1 VASEIE
7 VKTERLQQML
17 EAEKLDAVLM
27 NGRHNFAWLTG
38 GSSNAID
45 ISRDGG
51 AAGIMVVRDGRRFL
65 LANNI
70 EQERFLNE
78 VLSAKVFEPLE
89 MRWQDEKASAEA
101 VVDLARSVLPAG
113 ASIAS
118 DLPIAPSVRLVEPL
132 ISRCRYQ
139 LTNEEIVRFGRL
151 GQDAGKAL
159 GKVASEIVPG
169 ESEQD
174 IAQKVRI
181 RLSELGV
188 AAVVTLVGADE
199 RIEKYRHPVPTS
211 NVWRNTLLIAVCAR
225 RNGLIVSLTRIVC
238 AVKVS
243 SELKRRTEAAAVV
256 NASLYA
262 ATEPGTSAASLYR
275 AAANAYAAQGF
286 ADEID
291 KHHQGGACGY
301 RTRDWTAHPANNET
315 VKLNQAF
322 AWNPSITGT
331 KVEETGIIGK
341 SGFETVTG
349 TKGFPQIGVTIN
361 GQTYFSPG
369 ILLLSKG
376 ATA

>member
-1 VASEIE
+1 
-7 VKTERLQQML
+7 ML